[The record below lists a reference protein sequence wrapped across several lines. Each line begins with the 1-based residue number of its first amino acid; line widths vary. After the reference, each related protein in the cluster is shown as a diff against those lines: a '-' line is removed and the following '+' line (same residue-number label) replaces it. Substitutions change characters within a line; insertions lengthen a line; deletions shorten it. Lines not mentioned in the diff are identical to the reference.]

1 MLLSIP
7 TFLFFSKII
16 HFFTL
21 LIQQCGFLKN
31 LYKVRK
37 LIKREVSVN
46 ENLGNFWNCISGI
59 DQKKW
64 YATELYHQKK
74 LRLLT
79 LNEDQM
85 KCLSQSQRGEK
96 LINSNCSYHILDNS
110 KYCDWFFYTPVDRK
124 VQSQKTSDMV
134 AMLLL
139 IGEDKIRRMDELR
152 MSLVGQGV
160 LQQLKT
166 FNFKTNLKEM
176 ISLRKR
182 VISADTPS
190 GHPGNCNDMIR
201 SKTIR
206 EHVVNDFLDSDSM
219 IEESCYEEHE
229 FSANKP
235 YL

>member
-1 MLLSIP
+1 MD
-7 TFLFFSKII
+7 
-16 HFFTL
+16 
-21 LIQQCGFLKN
+21 
-31 LYKVRK
+31 K

-64 YATELYHQKK
+64 YATELHHQKK

-79 LNEDQM
+79 LNENQM
-85 KCLSQSQRGEK
+85 KKLSESSRGET
-96 LINSNCSYHILDNS
+96 LISGNCSYHILDNS
-110 KYCDWFFYTPVDRK
+110 KYTDWFFYTPVDRK

-152 MSLVGQGV
+152 MSVVGQGV

-190 GHPGNCNDMIR
+190 GHSGNCRDIIR

-206 EHVVNDFLDSDSM
+206 EHVVNDFMLESES
-219 IEESCYEEHE
+219 IISESCYEEHD
-229 FSANKP
+229 FDP
-235 YL
+235 